1 MSLPRYVI
9 NYEEI
14 QPIIREVFED
24 VVLTFSIDVDLSK
37 VTSINLDT
45 VLIEQLLDEYG
56 VTKFNK
62 IVDNELQRLKI
73 DNYIHELL
81 EKYTAEL
88 RKYSGEY
95 RKLYKKMSKNYANM
109 RVYLSE
115 ILAHLLYTEEYEHK
129 TKGYYLEVP
138 PIRGEHLVTQIF
150 DKDVKV
156 AGLSFNQIGYKL
168 GDALSL
174 IINGKPI
181 MTRVNFKEIGERI
194 MLQTPYRVFKN
205 TEIKIV
211 FHNDSGNHHHF
222 WVDLEYQEK
231 TNRLPPVVIPPIEE
245 EEEDASLGNIANEWN
260 TAITMRWEGSSD
272 VDMDLHVTIDNER
285 IYFANKE
292 YKVDE
297 QNFAYL
303 NFDFMNHTESDD
315 KAKKP
320 EIITINNFKGK
331 QAIVE
336 VLKYNIASVLTEDV
350 TIEISQKDNLGNIKP
365 IGSHTISKDILNT
378 NEYTGTNRYHVT
390 TITL

>member
-45 VLIEQLLDEYG
+45 VAIEQLLDEYG

-95 RKLYKKMSKNYANM
+95 RKLYKKMTKNYANM

-138 PIRGEHLVTQIF
+138 PIRVSIL
-150 DKDVKV
+150 
-156 AGLSFNQIGYKL
+156 L
-168 GDALSL
+168 
-174 IINGKPI
+174 
-181 MTRVNFKEIGERI
+181 
-194 MLQTPYRVFKN
+194 
-205 TEIKIV
+205 
-211 FHNDSGNHHHF
+211 
-222 WVDLEYQEK
+222 
-231 TNRLPPVVIPPIEE
+231 
-245 EEEDASLGNIANEWN
+245 
-260 TAITMRWEGSSD
+260 
-272 VDMDLHVTIDNER
+272 
-285 IYFANKE
+285 
-292 YKVDE
+292 
-297 QNFAYL
+297 
-303 NFDFMNHTESDD
+303 
-315 KAKKP
+315 
-320 EIITINNFKGK
+320 
-331 QAIVE
+331 
-336 VLKYNIASVLTEDV
+336 LKYS
-350 TIEISQKDNLGNIKP
+350 IK
-365 IGSHTISKDILNT
+365 T
-378 NEYTGTNRYHVT
+378 
-390 TITL
+390 